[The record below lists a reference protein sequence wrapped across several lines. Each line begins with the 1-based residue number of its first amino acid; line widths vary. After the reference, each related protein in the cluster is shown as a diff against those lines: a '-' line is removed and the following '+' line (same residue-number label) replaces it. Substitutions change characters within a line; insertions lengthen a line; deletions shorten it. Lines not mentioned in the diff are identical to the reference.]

1 MKSDPSTEAR
11 KTLVATLRGAQS
23 PWMHQAANEIEALA
37 ADLRASRERV
47 AELEA
52 RDKLRLLEIGLCG
65 ETQERLRARVA
76 ELEAP
81 GECNSIHKLQAMVME
96 LEAELLNERGE
107 GTPPSEGWAYVD
119 TTWRRDGWRIYR
131 YDSGEDVRWLILL
144 NGWPKGKET
153 TARAAMKAANAALT
167 GSQS

>member
-1 MKSDPSTEAR
+1 MKPLTPDLDKMQARLDDEGSFELSDAR
-11 KTLVATLRGAQS
+11 
-23 PWMHQAANEIEALA
+23 AL
-37 ADLRASRERV
+37 L
-47 AELEA
+47 AEL
-52 RDKLRLLEIGLCG
+52 R
-65 ETQERLRARVA
+65 TLRARVA

-81 GECNSIHKLQAMVME
+81 GECNSIHKLNARVME

-153 TARAAMKAANAALT
+153 TARAAMRAAAAALT